1 MKIIIA
7 GGRDFNDYPLMK
19 QKCSEILRDLL
30 SAYSNETENIEIVSG
45 GARGADR
52 LGETFAREHSFKLK
66 VFNADWGKLGKI
78 AGFVRNE
85 QMAVYASQDHDLGVL
100 IAFWDGKSE
109 GTGNMLDL
117 AFRYDL
123 KVYVVN
129 Y

>member
-1 MKIIIA
+1 MRVIIA
-7 GGRDFNDYPLMK
+7 GGRDFGDYALLK
-19 QKCSEILRDLL
+19 ERCSGVLRELL
-30 SAYSNETENIEIVSG
+30 PAFDMNGKDVEIVSG

-52 LGETFAREHSFKLK
+52 MGEAFARENLLRLRIFK
-66 VFNADWGKLGKI
+66 ADWEKLGKI

-85 QMAVYASQDHDLGVL
+85 QMAVYASQDDDLGVL

-109 GTGNMLDL
+109 GTRNMIDL

-123 KVYVVN
+123 KVYVFN

>member
-7 GGRDFNDYPLMK
+7 GGRDFDNYSLME
-19 QKCSEILRDLL
+19 QKCNEILRDLL
-30 SAYSNETENIEIVSG
+30 PSYSNDTENVEIVSG

-52 LGETFAREHSFKLK
+52 LGEAFAQAHSFMLK
-66 VFNADWGKLGKI
+66 VFKADWGKLGKI

-85 QMAVYASQDHDLGVL
+85 QMAVYASQDRDLGVL
-100 IAFWDGKSE
+100 IAFWDGRSE
-109 GTGNMLDL
+109 GTGNMIDL
-117 AFRYDL
+117 AFRYNL

>member
-78 AGFVRNE
+78 AGF
-85 QMAVYASQDHDLGVL
+85 
-100 IAFWDGKSE
+100 
-109 GTGNMLDL
+109 
-117 AFRYDL
+117 
-123 KVYVVN
+123 
-129 Y
+129 

>member
-1 MKIIIA
+1 MRMIIA
-7 GGRDFNDYPLMK
+7 GGRDFEDYSLLK
-19 QKCSEILRDLL
+19 QKCREVLKELL
-30 SAYSNETENIEIVSG
+30 TADSSSVEIVSG

-52 LGETFAREHSFKLK
+52 LGETFARDYSFNLK
-66 VFNADWGKLGKI
+66 VFKADWDRLGKI

-85 QMAVYASQDHDLGVL
+85 QMAVYASEDHDLGVL

-117 AFRYDL
+117 AFRYNL

>member
-7 GGRDFNDYPLMK
+7 GGRDFNDYSLMK
-19 QKCSEILRDLL
+19 QKCSEILRGLL
-30 SAYSNETENIEIVSG
+30 PAYSNDTENVEIVSG
-45 GARGADR
+45 GARGADW
-52 LGETFAREHSFKLK
+52 LGEAFAQEHSFRLK
-66 VFNADWGKLGKI
+66 VFKADWDKLGKI

-85 QMAVYASQDHDLGVL
+85 QMAVYASQDNDLGVL

>member
-1 MKIIIA
+1 MRMIIA
-7 GGRDFNDYPLMK
+7 GGRDFEDYPLLK
-19 QKCSEILRDLL
+19 QKCREVLKELL
-30 SAYSNETENIEIVSG
+30 TADSNSVEIVSG

-52 LGETFAREHSFKLK
+52 LGEIFALEQKLRIK
-66 VFNADWGKLGKI
+66 LFRADWDKLGKI

-85 QMAVYASQDHDLGVL
+85 QMAVYASEDSSTGVL

-109 GTGNMLDL
+109 GTSNMINL
-117 AFRYDL
+117 AFQYGL

>member
-1 MKIIIA
+1 MNCSATIQTAA
-7 GGRDFNDYPLMK
+7 G
-19 QKCSEILRDLL
+19 
-30 SAYSNETENIEIVSG
+30 NIEIVSG

-52 LGETFAREHSFKLK
+52 LGEAFAQERNYKLK
-66 VFNADWGKLGKI
+66 IFRADWERLGKI

-85 QMAVYASQDHDLGVL
+85 QMAVYASEASHTGVL

-109 GTGNMLDL
+109 GTSNMITL
-117 AFRYDL
+117 AFRYGL